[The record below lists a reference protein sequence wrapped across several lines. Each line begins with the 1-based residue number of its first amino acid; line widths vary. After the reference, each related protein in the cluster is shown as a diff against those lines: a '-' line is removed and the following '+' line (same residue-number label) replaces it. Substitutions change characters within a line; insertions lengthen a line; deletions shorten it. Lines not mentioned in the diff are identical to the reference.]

1 MTPAVTWG
9 AAEVNCHTGGAW
21 TSLHPPPASP
31 WQPAVWGGSAVPIG
45 GHGHQHLTL
54 AHLLQGTGQAVEVPV
69 ILLESFP
76 EVQDHTRGAG
86 FGGKVV
92 QVPGGGKKGT
102 WAAPKL
108 NTSRSLG
115 GGEHKEREAWG
126 LWGPTILGLS
136 PSSSACRLCG
146 PGPVTAAL

>member
-1 MTPAVTWG
+1 MTPTVTWG

-31 WQPAVWGGSAVPIG
+31 WQPAVWGSSAVPIG

-102 WAAPKL
+102 GLPPSS
-108 NTSRSLG
+108 TPP
-115 GGEHKEREAWG
+115 EAWVG
-126 LWGPTILGLS
+126 GSTRSGK
-136 PSSSACRLCG
+136 
-146 PGPVTAAL
+146 PGGSGVLQSWV